1 NLGLTETKELA
12 KNALN
17 KDIGG
22 AVLKPVY
29 FHGAHTN
36 TGAVNVHTRSDG
48 NNIGDSLTYLGY
60 NHGTPSKPSFSHYLR
75 GQGTTYIDTLNG
87 CNIHEELRVGK
98 RVVPA
103 DYGNFD
109 GRYIQLNTNTKTTGY
124 ILSKA
129 ANLLDDPNSRHL
141 GRSGFLRPNEGLNGL
156 GALAIHVAH
165 PSVEGSQYARGISF
179 DYGYKNQ
186 SFNIATYAFDED
198 GNFKGSKKIL
208 TEDDLASTRNTAQ
221 KGPNGWWK
229 CNDTGIIYQWGV
241 VQGLNDN
248 DIKAYSFTTHFP
260 NQCIH
265 LSAMGHL
272 DKASWG
278 GQMLGVHGWIID
290 KTQFKLASDVPENDD
305 AFQYRSIF
313 HWFAIGY

>member
-1 NLGLTETKELA
+1 M
-12 KNALN
+12 
-17 KDIGG
+17 GG